1 MDATLSPID
10 SADVILGS
18 NHGGG
23 SFEKPQSLVIRNSPT
38 VGFLL
43 LDLGRVDIVERPK
56 SKA

>member
-1 MDATLSPID
+1 MDATLSIQIAPII
-10 SADVILGS
+10 ILGS

-23 SFEKPQSLVIRNSPT
+23 KLREASITRHRNSPT